1 MATNYYRGQGK
12 VYIATRAADGT
23 LGTFAEVGDADK
35 FEITQ
40 SEQFDQVY
48 ESQSGA
54 RVKAVHSATQLDV
67 NFSLDILNFNGAN
80 LARAILGTT
89 TTAQSITGVSS
100 GAAAVTYE
108 TLTEAFTATDSR
120 EYCIVFEGKNMNRS
134 GTSVIVRAHRAYM
147 NVASAISLLG
157 TATAK
162 FTVAGALLPDPT
174 IVTAG
179 KSQFLY
185 IGIKDEA

>member
-12 VYIATRAADGT
+12 VWIATRATDGT
-23 LGTFAEVGDADK
+23 LGTFAEIGDADK

-40 SEQFDQVY
+40 TEAFDSVY

-54 RVKAVHSATQLDV
+54 RVKSVYSATQLDV

-89 TTAQSITGVSS
+89 TTSQSVTPVGGGTASS
-100 GAAAVTYE
+100 YD
-108 TLTEAFTATDSR
+108 TLTEAFTATDAR

-134 GTSVIVRAHRAYM
+134 GTSVLVRAHRAYM
-147 NVASAISLLG
+147 NVASALSLLG
-157 TATAK
+157 TSTAK
-162 FTVAGALLPDPT
+162 FTVAGALLPDTT
-174 IVTAG
+174 ITTAG
-179 KSQFLY
+179 KSQFFY
-185 IGIKDEA
+185 VAIKDEA